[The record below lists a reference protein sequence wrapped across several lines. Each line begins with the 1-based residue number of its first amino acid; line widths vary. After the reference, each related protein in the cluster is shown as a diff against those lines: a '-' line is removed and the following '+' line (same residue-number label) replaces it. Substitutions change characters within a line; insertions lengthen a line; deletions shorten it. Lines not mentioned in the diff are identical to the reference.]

1 MTKRIQNAIDIFLD
15 AINEG
20 TLAKGTCVAC
30 AVGNLVAHGME
41 SKVVNKDGL
50 FGTKP
55 TFGTEPFVVNS
66 IWSNLFMTDSFG
78 YQSLWSH
85 KPNGLDEMIKQPE
98 YKSLR
103 DAMEK
108 IDFTVDELR
117 QIEYVFETNTKIKY
131 DAYEDHTKEEV
142 RADQIKGLEAVV
154 KLMLTF
160 DEQVDDVK
168 EVFTTKAE
176 AIPC

>member
-20 TLAKGTCVAC
+20 TLAKGTCTAC
-30 AVGNLVAHGME
+30 AVGNLVAHGMG
-41 SKVVNKDGL
+41 SKVVKGGRFDY
-50 FGTKP
+50 T
-55 TFGTEPFVVNS
+55 TEPSVDNTN
-66 IWSNLFMTDSFG
+66 WNDLFMTDSFG
-78 YQSLWSH
+78 YQSLRSH
-85 KPNGLDEMIKQPE
+85 NPNGLDEMIKQPE

-117 QIEYVFETNTKIKY
+117 QIEYVFETNTELTY
-131 DAYEDHTKEEV
+131 HVYRNHTKEEV

-176 AIPC
+176 AIQC

>member
-20 TLAKGTCVAC
+20 TLAKGTCTAC
-30 AVGNLVAHGME
+30 AVGNLVAHGMG

-50 FGTKP
+50 FE
-55 TFGTEPFVVNS
+55 TEPFVANS
-66 IWSNLFMTDSFG
+66 IWSDLFMTDSFG
-78 YQSLWSH
+78 HQSLGSH
-85 KPNGLDEMIKQPE
+85 KSNGLDEKIKQPE

-117 QIEYVFETNTKIKY
+117 QIEYVFETNTELTY
-131 DAYEDHTKEEV
+131 DVYKHRTKEEV

>member
-20 TLAKGTCVAC
+20 TLAKGTCTAC

-50 FGTKP
+50 FGT
-55 TFGTEPFVVNS
+55 EPFVVNFA
-66 IWSNLFMTDSFG
+66 WSCLFMTDSDG
-78 YQSLWSH
+78 YQSLGSH
-85 KPNGLDEMIKQPE
+85 KTNGLDEMIKRPE

-131 DAYEDHTKEEV
+131 DAYEDHTKKEV

-168 EVFTTKAE
+168 EVFTTKAV

>member
-20 TLAKGTCVAC
+20 TLAKGTCAAC
-30 AVGNLVAHGME
+30 AVGNLVAHGMG
-41 SKVVNKDGL
+41 SKVVNEDML
-50 FGTKP
+50 FETK
-55 TFGTEPFVVNS
+55 PFVVNS

-117 QIEYVFETNTKIKY
+117 QIEYVFETNTELTY
-131 DAYEDHTKEEV
+131 YVYRNHTKEEV
-142 RADQIKGLEAVV
+142 RADQIKGLVAVV

>member
-20 TLAKGTCVAC
+20 TLAKGNCVAC
-30 AVGNLVAHGME
+30 AVGNLVAHGMG
-41 SKVVNKDGL
+41 SKVVNEDML
-50 FGTKP
+50 FVTK
-55 TFGTEPFVVNS
+55 PFVVNS
-66 IWSNLFMTDSFG
+66 IWSDLFMTDSDG
-78 YQSLWSH
+78 YQSLESH
-85 KPNGLDEMIKQPE
+85 NPNGLDEMIKQPK

-117 QIEYVFETNTKIKY
+117 QIEYVFETNTNIKHIDY
-131 DAYEDHTKEEV
+131 DVHTKEEI

>member
-20 TLAKGTCVAC
+20 TLAKGNCVAC
-30 AVGNLVAHGME
+30 AVGNLVAHGMG
-41 SKVVNKDGL
+41 SKVVKQNY
-50 FGTKP
+50 FTAYRHYTTKP
-55 TFGTEPFVVNS
+55 SVPNHDWAKLFSTNS
-66 IWSNLFMTDSFG
+66 YGQRVRPGL
-78 YQSLWSH
+78 H
-85 KPNGLDEMIKQPE
+85 KALAEDPQ
-98 YKSLR
+98 YKKLR
-103 DAMEK
+103 DAIEK
-108 IDFTVDELR
+108 INFTIDELR
-117 QIEYVFETNTKIKY
+117 QIEYVFETNTKLTY
-131 DAYEDHTKEEV
+131 HLYRNHTKEEV

>member
-20 TLAKGTCVAC
+20 TLAKGTCTAC
-30 AVGNLVAHGME
+30 AVGNLVAHGMG
-41 SKVVNKDGL
+41 SKVVNEDML
-50 FGTKP
+50 FETK
-55 TFGTEPFVVNS
+55 PFVVNS
-66 IWSNLFMTDSFG
+66 IWSDLFSTDSYG

-117 QIEYVFETNTKIKY
+117 QIEYVFETNTELTY
-131 DAYEDHTKEEV
+131 HVYRNHTKEEV

>member
-20 TLAKGTCVAC
+20 TLAKGTCTAC
-30 AVGNLVAHGME
+30 AVGNLVAHGMG
-41 SKVVNKDGL
+41 SKVVKEN
-50 FGTKP
+50 FFTAFRHYTTKP
-55 TFGTEPFVVNS
+55 DVPNYD
-66 IWSNLFMTDSFG
+66 WAYLFSTDSYG
-78 YQSLWSH
+78 QQRVRPGLH
-85 KPNGLDEMIKQPE
+85 KALAEDPR
-98 YKSLR
+98 YKKLR
-103 DAMEK
+103 DAIEK
-108 IDFTVDELR
+108 IDFTIDELR
-117 QIEYVFETNTKIKY
+117 QIEYVFETNTELTY
-131 DAYEDHTKEEV
+131 DVYKHRTKEEV